1 VARRL
6 PFAYE
11 MRDRTCARALRRV
24 RGKLKEALYH
34 EPNYVLV
41 PFNGPCVVTVHDLSH
56 IHYPQYHPVE
66 RVRHMDKRL
75 PASLA
80 RASRVITVSDFVR
93 REVITMLDVKPE
105 KVCTVYNG
113 IDTVFHP
120 RSQEEL
126 QPVLERYGLTG
137 SRYLLAVTTLEPRK
151 NLVSLCAAFSRLSD
165 RLKRNHPL
173 IVVGAK
179 GWRTEG
185 IEQAMAPLLQKGEMR
200 WIGYVPADDL
210 PILYAGA
217 HAFVFPSI
225 YEGFGFPPL
234 EAMASGVPVLTSAS
248 SALAEVAG
256 DAALLVNPEDIGQL
270 SDGLSRLLTD
280 EEFRKR
286 ARAKG
291 LLRAALFTW
300 ERCIDETVQVYRSAL
315 GLGSV

>member
-1 VARRL
+1 
-6 PFAYE
+6 
-11 MRDRTCARALRRV
+11 
-24 RGKLKEALYH
+24 
-34 EPNYVLV
+34 
-41 PFNGPCVVTVHDLSH
+41 
-56 IHYPQYHPVE
+56 
-66 RVRHMDKRL
+66 MDKRL

-80 RASRVITVSDFVR
+80 RASRVIAVSDFVR
-93 REVITMLDVKPE
+93 REVIAMLDVKPE

-126 QPVLERYGLTG
+126 QPMLERYGLTG
-137 SRYLLAVTTLEPRK
+137 LRYLLAVTTLEPRK
-151 NLVSLCAAFSRLSD
+151 NLVSLYAAFSRLSD

-185 IEQAMAPLLQKGEMR
+185 IEQAMAPLLQKGEVR
-200 WIGYVPADDL
+200 WMGYVPADDL

-217 HAFVFPSI
+217 HAFVFPSL

-270 SDGLSRLLTD
+270 SDGLLCLLTD

-300 ERCIDETVQVYRSAL
+300 ERCIDQTVQVYRSAL
-315 GLGSV
+315 GLEGEGPSTSLSPTIPPGRRWHNPV